1 MISTC
6 FMVVSETPYCLYYTL
21 MLVSL
26 VSPAPKWAADRRA
39 GSKSKSKCGVPPFTP
54 DGLSVY

>member
-39 GSKSKSKCGVPPFTP
+39 GSKSKSKCGVPPFTQM
-54 DGLSVY
+54 G